1 MDSLLSFRQH
11 TGYLPNSSRTTANM
25 SGATTAST
33 YVDTRNYLSYVS
45 PYAEGSGMDHLQET
59 LRKENQQSVRL
70 RASLFASEREY
81 RLLRN
86 LPNASISARWAYASP
101 PRPQPCLFYSRPWR
115 NTLLPQHTSSHFLA
129 LLPIFLF
136 RFTGTRGRCG

>member
-1 MDSLLSFRQH
+1 
-11 TGYLPNSSRTTANM
+11 M

-86 LPNASISARWAYASP
+86 QPPKRIHLGSVGLRLPP
-101 PRPQPCLFYSRPWR
+101 ETP
-115 NTLLPQHTSSHFLA
+115 A
-129 LLPIFLF
+129 LLILQPTVAQYTL
-136 RFTGTRGRCG
+136 TATH